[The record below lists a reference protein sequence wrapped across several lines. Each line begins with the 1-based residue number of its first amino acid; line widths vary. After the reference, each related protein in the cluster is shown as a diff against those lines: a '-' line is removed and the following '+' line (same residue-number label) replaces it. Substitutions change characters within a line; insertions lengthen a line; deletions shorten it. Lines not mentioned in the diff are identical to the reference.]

1 MKMEKKS
8 TRLIILTTNKMENT
22 LNFIK
27 MEWLNAKLIIKMAK
41 DLDKRFNIEKTEQS

>member
-1 MKMEKKS
+1 MNVFSKMDKKKGKKSDFMKMEKKS

-27 MEWLNAKLIIKMAK
+27 ME
-41 DLDKRFNIEKTEQS
+41 